1 MKFKHSLFALIL
13 LFAYNIYSQDGSP
26 SPYSYFGL
34 GDTSFKGT
42 TEYIS
47 MGSITS
53 YTDSLH
59 YNINNPASLSRL
71 KYINLQFGISNRFI
85 SMDDNN
91 EQVNVSSHNISY
103 FALGIPIG
111 KKAGL
116 GFGILPETSSGYR
129 IYTEEETGIYTFQG
143 DGGLS
148 RIFIAASYRLHK
160 NLSLGFEF
168 QHHFGYL
175 KQENLWIPEDS
186 SIYTREDNN
195 EDLSAGTFKISGLF
209 TYPLKKQ
216 KYISINL
223 DYQLGKNLD
232 AGYTGSLRLISVN
245 TSGYELVV
253 SQIDK
258 EEKNGKV
265 DLPSIL
271 NTGFGIGEKNKWYAG
286 AGLTYVA
293 LKGFKNEFMDP
304 SYVQYNDAYT
314 YHIGGMYQPE
324 YNSITSYWKK
334 ITFRAGAYYKQTG
347 MNIYGEDINDF
358 GITFGLGI
366 PSLKALSNLNLGI
379 ELGTRGTTTNNL
391 IKENYFNLHLSFS
404 LNDIWFVKR
413 KIN

>member
-1 MKFKHSLFALIL
+1 MKLKNSLFALF
-13 LFAYNIYSQDGSP
+13 LFFSLSNFAQDGSP

-47 MGSITS
+47 MGGISS

-71 KYINLQFGISNRFI
+71 KYITLSIGMSNRFI
-85 SMDDNN
+85 NMEDVN
-91 EQVNVSSHNISY
+91 EKVKVSSHNISY

-116 GFGILPETSSGYR
+116 GFGILPETSSSFK
-129 IYTEEETGIYTFQG
+129 IYKEEPTGIYTFEG
-143 DGGLS
+143 FGGIS
-148 RIFIAASYRLHK
+148 RLFIAGAYNINK
-160 NLSLGFEF
+160 NISVGLEF

-175 KQENLWIPEDS
+175 RQENIWIPES
-186 SIYTREDNN
+186 SSTYTRDDNN
-195 EDLSAGTFKISGLF
+195 EDLSASTLKFSGLF
-209 TYPLKKQ
+209 TYPLKKK
-216 KYISINL
+216 KYLSANI
-223 DYQLGKNLD
+223 DYQIGKDMD
-232 AGYTGSLRLISVN
+232 AHYTGTLRLIRVN
-245 TSGYELVV
+245 PTGQELVV
-253 SQIDK
+253 SKIDK
-258 EEKNGKV
+258 EERTGKV
-265 DLPSIL
+265 DLPSVL
-271 NTGFGIGEKNKWYAG
+271 STGFGIGEKNKWYAG

-334 ITFRAGAYYKQTG
+334 ISYRAGAYYKQTG

-391 IKENYFNLHLSFS
+391 VKENYFNLHVSFS
-404 LNDIWFVKR
+404 LNDIWFIKR